1 MKNQNQVE
9 YRKEYYRKNRE
20 KFLNKEP
27 CCFCGKIVCRSAM
40 INHLKSEKCMK
51 VQDVKRKNAE
61 IKEKEKEK
69 EDVNLK
75 DMITTL
81 TKVLT
86 RNDLTIEETSK
97 LISITNK
104 LLETYLKDS

>member
-27 CCFCGKIVCRSAM
+27 CYYCGKIVCRSAM
-40 INHLKSEKCMK
+40 INHLKSEKCMR
-51 VQDVKRKNAE
+51 VQE
-61 IKEKEKEK
+61 IKKKNEEEKEKEK
-69 EDVNLK
+69 DDVNLK

-86 RNDLTIEETSK
+86 RDDLTIEETSK

-104 LLETYLKDS
+104 LLETYLKQ

>member
-40 INHLKSEKCMK
+40 INHLKSSNCMR

-61 IKEKEKEK
+61 IKEKEKE
-69 EDVNLK
+69 DVNLK
-75 DMITTL
+75 DMIITL

-86 RNDLTIEETSK
+86 RDDLTIEETSK

-104 LLETYLKDS
+104 LLETYLKE

>member
-40 INHLKSEKCMK
+40 INHLKSSNCMR
-51 VQDVKRKNAE
+51 VQEMKKKNKE
-61 IKEKEKEK
+61 EDEEEKESTH
-69 EDVNLK
+69 LK
-75 DMITTL
+75 KIIVTL
-81 TKVLT
+81 TKVIS
-86 RNDLTIEETSK
+86 RDDLTIKETSE
-97 LISITNK
+97 LMSLTTK
-104 LLETYLKDS
+104 LLETYLEE

>member
-40 INHLKSEKCMK
+40 INHLKSSNCMR

-61 IKEKEKEK
+61 IKEKEKE
-69 EDVNLK
+69 DVNLK
-75 DMITTL
+75 EMIITL

-86 RNDLTIEETSK
+86 RDDLTIEETSK

-104 LLETYLKDS
+104 LLETYLKE

>member
-27 CCFCGKIVCRSAM
+27 CCYCAKIVCRSAM
-40 INHLKSEKCMK
+40 INHLKSSNCMR
-51 VQDVKRKNAE
+51 VQEMKKKNE
-61 IKEKEKEK
+61 EEREKEKEATHI
-69 EDVNLK
+69 K
-75 DMITTL
+75 DMILTL
-81 TKVLT
+81 TKVIS
-86 RNDLTIEETSK
+86 RDDLTIEETSD
-97 LISITNK
+97 LISLTTK